1 MYPVLVSLIGNSGG
15 SAVSSIQ
22 TALTTAFTQIASD
35 FSTTISNV
43 LPVALGI
50 TGMIM
55 VIRFGISL
63 FRRLAK

>member
-1 MYPVLVSLIGNSGG
+1 MYPVLVSLIGNASTPV
-15 SAVSSIQ
+15 SAIQ
-22 TALTTAFTQIASD
+22 TALTTAFTQIAGD

-43 LPVALGI
+43 LPIALGI

>member
-1 MYPVLVSLIGNSGG
+1 MYPVLVSLIGEGG
-15 SAVSSIQ
+15 TSVSAIQ
-22 TALTTAFTQIASD
+22 TALTTAFTSIASD

-43 LPVALGI
+43 LPIALGI